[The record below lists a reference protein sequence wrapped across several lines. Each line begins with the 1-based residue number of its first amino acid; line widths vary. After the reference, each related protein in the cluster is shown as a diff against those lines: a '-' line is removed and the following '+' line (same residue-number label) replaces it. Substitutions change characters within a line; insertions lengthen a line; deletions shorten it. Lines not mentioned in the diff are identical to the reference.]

1 MPSVADLNDLT
12 FEAALKE
19 LEAIVERLETGDVPL
34 EESIRTYER
43 GAALRSHCE
52 RLLKS
57 AQLRVDQIVQGGDN
71 GLKLEPL
78 DAGQG

>member
-1 MPSVADLNDLT
+1 MPSAPDLSDLT

-19 LEAIVERLETGDVPL
+19 LEAIVERLEAGDVPL

-57 AQLRVDQIVQGGDN
+57 AQLRVDQIVQGGEG

-78 DAGQG
+78 DAA